1 LAEYPN
7 VPNETIF
14 TMETTPLKFGPGAT
28 DEVAYDL
35 QRFGVRRPLLITDR
49 KLVHLGLAD
58 RVRDI
63 LRRAEIAVDLY
74 DDVHVEPTDASWD
87 AIADYVQGRDYDGFI
102 ALGGGSVIDSAK
114 AANLFTTYPAPLH
127 DYLNKPIG
135 QGLPIPGPLKPLI
148 AIPTTAGTG
157 SETTAVAV
165 LDVLSMHVK
174 TGISHRYLR
183 PSLAVVDPLNTL
195 TLPPMATA
203 YPAFD
208 VLTHALESF
217 TSRPYNARPRH
228 RPDER
233 PVYVG
238 RNPVSDL
245 WCEKALEY
253 LGRSLRRAVLNGY
266 DVEARSDL
274 SLAATYAGIG
284 FGNAGVHV
292 PHALAYPIAGLVH
305 SFVPPDYPPDEPL
318 IPHGLSVISTA
329 PATFRWTFPTSPERH
344 LRAAQLLGANIS
356 GITDSEAPEVLPHVL
371 LSLMRDTGI
380 PNGLAALGYGDAD
393 ISSIVDG
400 ALKQQRLLVCS
411 PRDVDAAQLETIAL
425 SSMQHWDR

>member
-1 LAEYPN
+1 MAEFLE

-14 TMETTPLKFGPGAT
+14 TMETTPLKFGAGAT
-28 DEVAYDL
+28 AEVAYDL
-35 QRFGVRRPLLITDR
+35 QRLGVRRPLVITDR
-49 KLVHLGLAD
+49 GLVRTGLVD
-58 RVRDI
+58 RVCRV
-63 LRRAEIAVDLY
+63 LREADLAADLY
-74 DDVHVEPTDASWD
+74 DDVHVEPTDVSWE
-87 AIADYVQGRDYDGFI
+87 AISEYAQGRDYDGFV
-102 ALGGGSVIDSAK
+102 AVGGGSVIDSAK
-114 AANLFTTYPAPLH
+114 AANLVTTYPAQLG

-135 QGLPIPGPLKPLI
+135 QGRPVPGPLKPLI

-165 LDVLSMHVK
+165 LDVLSLHTK
-174 TGISHRYLR
+174 TGISHRSLR
-183 PSLAVVDPLNTL
+183 PSLAIVDPLNTV

-203 YPAFD
+203 YPGFD

-217 TSRPYNARPRH
+217 TSRPYDARPRH

-266 DVEARSDL
+266 DMAARTDL
-274 SLAATYAGIG
+274 ALAATYAGIG

-292 PHALAYPIAGLVH
+292 PHALAYPIAGQVRG
-305 SFVPPDYPPDEPL
+305 FIPPDYPPDQPL

-344 LRAAQLLGANIS
+344 IRAAQLLGANVS
-356 GITDSEAPEVLPHVL
+356 SLTDAEAREALPKTL

-380 PNGLAALGYGDAD
+380 PNGLGALGFDDAD
-393 ISSIVDG
+393 VGSLVDG

-411 PRDVDAAQLETIAL
+411 PREVDAPQLEQIVRA
-425 SSMQHWDR
+425 SMEHWA

>member
-1 LAEYPN
+1 VTEFAA

-28 DEVAYDL
+28 AEVGYDL
-35 QRFGVRRPLLITDR
+35 KRLGVKRPLLITDR
-49 KLVHLGLAD
+49 GLVRTGLAD
-58 RVRDI
+58 RVCHVLCEAD
-63 LRRAEIAVDLY
+63 LAADLY
-74 DDVHVEPTDASWD
+74 DDVHVEPTDVSWE
-87 AIADYVQGRDYDGFI
+87 AIAEYVQGRDYDGFV
-102 ALGGGSVIDSAK
+102 AVGGGSVIDSAK
-114 AANLFTTYPAPLH
+114 AANLFTTYPAQLT

-135 QGLPIPGPLKPLI
+135 KGLPIPGPLKPLV

-165 LDVLSMHVK
+165 LDILSLHVK
-174 TGISHRYLR
+174 TCISHRYLR
-183 PSLAVVDPLNTL
+183 PTLAIVDPLNTL

-203 YPAFD
+203 YPGFD

-217 TSRPYNARPRH
+217 TSRPYDARPRH
-228 RPDER
+228 RPDDR

-266 DVEARSDL
+266 DMDARTDL
-274 SLAATYAGIG
+274 ALAATYAGIG

-292 PHALAYPIAGLVH
+292 PHALAYPIAGQVR
-305 SFVPPDYPPDEPL
+305 SFVPPDYPEGQPL

-344 LRAAQLLGANIS
+344 VRAAQLLGGDTS
-356 GITDSEAPEVLPHVL
+356 GLTDAQARDVLPQTL
-371 LSLMRDTGI
+371 LSLMRDTDI
-380 PNGLAALGYGDAD
+380 PNGLGALGFGDAD
-393 ISSIVDG
+393 VAGLVDG
-400 ALKQQRLLVCS
+400 ALKQQRLLVCC
-411 PRDVDAAQLETIAL
+411 PRDVGAEELEPIVRA
-425 SSMQHWDR
+425 SMQHWT

>member
-1 LAEYPN
+1 MTEFAD

-28 DEVAYDL
+28 GEVGYDL
-35 QRFGVRRPLLITDR
+35 RRLGVKKPLLITDPTLMR
-49 KLVHLGLAD
+49 LGLAD
-58 RVRDI
+58 RVCHV
-63 LRRAEIAVDLY
+63 LREADLAADLY
-74 DDVHVEPTDASWD
+74 DDVHVEPTDASWQ
-87 AIADYVQGRDYDGFI
+87 AIADYVRGRDYDGFV

-114 AANLFTTYPAPLH
+114 AANLFTTYPAPLN

-135 QGLPIPGPLKPLI
+135 SGLPVPGPLKPLV

-165 LDVLSMHVK
+165 LDVLSLHVK

-183 PSLAVVDPLNTL
+183 PSLAIVDPLNTL

-233 PVYVG
+233 PVYIG

-266 DVEARSDL
+266 DVEARTDL
-274 SLAATYAGIG
+274 ALSATYAGIG

-292 PHALAYPIAGLVH
+292 PHALAYPIAGQVRA
-305 SFVPPDYPPDEPL
+305 FVPPDYPPEEPL

-344 LRAAQLLGANIS
+344 LRAAQLLGANVS
-356 GITDSEAPEVLPHVL
+356 AVTDADARHVLPNTL
-371 LSLMRDTGI
+371 LSLMRDTDI
-380 PNGLAALGYGDAD
+380 PNGLSALGYGEAD
-393 ISSIVDG
+393 LNSIVDG
-400 ALKQQRLLVCS
+400 ALKQQRLLACS
-411 PRDVDAAQLETIAL
+411 PRSVAADDL
-425 SSMQHWDR
+425 SAIVLASMEHWPQ